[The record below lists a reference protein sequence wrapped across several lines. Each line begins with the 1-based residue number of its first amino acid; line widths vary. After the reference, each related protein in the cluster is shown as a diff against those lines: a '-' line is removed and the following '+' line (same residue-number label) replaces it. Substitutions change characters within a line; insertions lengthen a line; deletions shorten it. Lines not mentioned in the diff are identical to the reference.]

1 MNMSPVATIRV
12 KGLDRTRAYLD
23 DRIKEGYMLYEADI
37 ELQRLIQSHDLINKF
52 NGPENCQDLLDS
64 VENNESQYGSRFG
77 VEYKKSSNRAE
88 DLALMLNDDGE
99 WSESSHY
106 NYELD
111 DSRFLNIARLRQA
124 LIDYASCQSVPQ

>member
-1 MNMSPVATIRV
+1 MNMSPIATIRV
-12 KGLDRTRAYLD
+12 KGLDKARAYLN
-23 DRIKEGYMLYEADI
+23 DRIANGYMFYEADI

-52 NGPENCQDLLDS
+52 NGPDSCQDLLDS

-77 VEYKKSSNRAE
+77 VEYKKSSNHAE

-99 WSESSHY
+99 WSESTHY

-111 DSRFLNIARLRQA
+111 DSKFLNISRLRQA
-124 LIDYASCQSVPQ
+124 LADYARCQGVPQ